1 MPGTR
6 RYLAGK
12 LLLLLLGVLIIFIVG
27 EPDLSS
33 INPSFSLCLEVR
45 AKIASGLV
53 DFSFPR
59 SKKRGGGAL

>member
-6 RYLAGK
+6 RNLAGK
-12 LLLLLLGVLIIFIVG
+12 LLLFLLGVLIIFIVG

-33 INPSFSLCLEVR
+33 VSLSFSLCLEVR
-45 AKIASGLV
+45 AKVASGLV

-59 SKKRGGGAL
+59 SKKRGDGGL